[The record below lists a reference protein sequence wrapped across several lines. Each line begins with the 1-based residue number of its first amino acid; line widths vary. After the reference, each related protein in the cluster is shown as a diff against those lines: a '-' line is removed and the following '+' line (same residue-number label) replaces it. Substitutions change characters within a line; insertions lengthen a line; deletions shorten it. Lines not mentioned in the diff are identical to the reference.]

1 MKKNSN
7 TPPTLEDLLSSIEH
21 QGRDARRREQI
32 SAMLERMAAEES
44 AARRHTVRLWTVRMA
59 VAASVMGIII
69 TVARLMQPQL
79 PPVGFQMAQAPSI
92 VPPVLHKDSMILS
105 PESVTLSPT
114 QAPVTL
120 QPLATPDTAYMLHSH
135 AVNAMEGEN
144 SVAEVPM
151 LVHPMPEQ
159 LLAEAEM
166 AALPDG
172 DIRSFQQPQIP
183 LETLAQS
190 EPASAPEAPHE
201 DTPAA
206 KSKPR
211 GNSFFK
217 LFEPKPSM
225 MEGTMLAFHI
235 I

>member
-7 TPPTLEDLLSSIEH
+7 TPPTLEELLSSIEH

-44 AARRHTVRLWTVRMA
+44 AARRHTVRLWTVRVA
-59 VAASVMGIII
+59 VAASVMGIIM
-69 TVARLMQPQL
+69 TVARLMQPQMQ
-79 PPVGFQMAQAPSI
+79 PVGSQKAQAPSI
-92 VPPVLHKDSMILS
+92 VPPVLHSDSVLHTS
-105 PESVTLSPT
+105 ETASVSPT
-114 QAPVTL
+114 QAPAAL
-120 QPLATPDTAYMLHSH
+120 QPSATPDTAYMLHPQV
-135 AVNAMEGEN
+135 VNATEDES

-151 LVHPMPEQ
+151 LVHPMPEH

-172 DIRSFQQPQIP
+172 DTRSLQQPQIP

-190 EPASAPEAPHE
+190 EPASAPEAPQE

>member
-44 AARRHTVRLWTVRMA
+44 ASRRHTVRLWTVRVA
-59 VAASVMGIII
+59 VAASVMGIIM

-79 PPVGFQMAQAPSI
+79 QPVGSQMAQAPII
-92 VPPVLHKDSMILS
+92 VPPVLHSDSLLRS
-105 PESVTLSPT
+105 SETATVSPT

-120 QPLATPDTAYMLHSH
+120 QPSAASDTLPRMVHT
-135 AVNAMEGEN
+135 MEGE
-144 SVAEVPM
+144 SSEAAAPM
-151 LVHPMPEQ
+151 LVHPMPAQ

-190 EPASAPEAPHE
+190 EPATAPEAPQE

-206 KSKPR
+206 KPKPR

>member
-7 TPPTLEDLLSSIEH
+7 TLPTLEDLLSSIEH

-44 AARRHTVRLWTVRMA
+44 ASRRHTVRLWTVRVA
-59 VAASVMGIII
+59 VAASVMGIIM

-79 PPVGFQMAQAPSI
+79 QPVGSQMAQAPII
-92 VPPVLHKDSMILS
+92 VPPVLHSDSLLRS
-105 PESVTLSPT
+105 SETATVSPT

-120 QPLATPDTAYMLHSH
+120 QPSAASDTLPRMVHT
-135 AVNAMEGEN
+135 MEGE
-144 SVAEVPM
+144 SSEAAAPM
-151 LVHPMPEQ
+151 LVHPMPAQ

-211 GNSFFK
+211 GNSFFN

>member
-32 SAMLERMAAEES
+32 SAMIERMAAEEA
-44 AARRHTVRLWTVRMA
+44 AARRHTVRLWTVRVA
-59 VAASVMGIII
+59 VAASVVGIIM
-69 TVARLMQPQL
+69 TVARLMQPQ
-79 PPVGFQMAQAPSI
+79 PQPVGSQMAQAPSI
-92 VPPVLHKDSMILS
+92 VPPVLHSDSVLCS
-105 PESVTLSPT
+105 SETATVSPT
-114 QAPVTL
+114 QAPLTL
-120 QPLATPDTAYMLHSH
+120 QPSAASDTLPLMVHT
-135 AVNAMEGEN
+135 MEGE
-144 SVAEVPM
+144 SSEAAAPM
-151 LVHPMPEQ
+151 LVHPMPEH

-172 DIRSFQQPQIP
+172 DIRSFQQPQMP

-190 EPASAPEAPHE
+190 EPATAPEAPTE

>member
-32 SAMLERMAAEES
+32 SAMIERMAAEE
-44 AARRHTVRLWTVRMA
+44 AASRRHTVRLWTVRVA
-59 VAASVMGIII
+59 VAASVMGIIM
-69 TVARLMQPQL
+69 TVARLMQPQMQ
-79 PPVGFQMAQAPSI
+79 PVGSQMAQAPSI
-92 VPPVLHKDSMILS
+92 VPPVLHSDSLLHS
-105 PESVTLSPT
+105 SETATVSPT
-114 QAPVTL
+114 QAPLTL
-120 QPLATPDTAYMLHSH
+120 QPSAASDTLLRMVHT
-135 AVNAMEGEN
+135 MEGE
-144 SVAEVPM
+144 SSEAAAPM
-151 LVHPMPEQ
+151 LVHPMPAQ

-166 AALPDG
+166 AAVPDG

-206 KSKPR
+206 KPKPR

>member
-44 AARRHTVRLWTVRMA
+44 ASRRHTVRLWTVRVA
-59 VAASVMGIII
+59 VAASVVGVIM

-79 PPVGFQMAQAPSI
+79 QTVGSQVAQAPII
-92 VPPVLHKDSMILS
+92 VPPVLHSDSVLRS
-105 PESVTLSPT
+105 PETATVSPT
-114 QAPVTL
+114 QTPATL
-120 QPLATPDTAYMLHSH
+120 QPLATPDTAYMLHPQ
-135 AVNAMEGEN
+135 VFNAMEGE
-144 SVAEVPM
+144 SSEAAAPM
-151 LVHPMPEQ
+151 LVHPMPAQ

-172 DIRSFQQPQIP
+172 DILSFQQPQMA

-190 EPASAPEAPHE
+190 EPATAPEAPQD

-206 KSKPR
+206 KTKPR

-217 LFEPKPSM
+217 LFEAKPSM

>member
-44 AARRHTVRLWTVRMA
+44 AARRHTVRLWTVRVA
-59 VAASVMGIII
+59 VAASVVGIIM
-69 TVARLMQPQL
+69 TVARLMQPQPQL
-79 PPVGFQMAQAPSI
+79 VGSQMAQAPSI
-92 VPPVLHKDSMILS
+92 VPPVLHSDSLLHS
-105 PESVTLSPT
+105 SETATASPT
-114 QAPVTL
+114 QAPLTL
-120 QPLATPDTAYMLHSH
+120 QPSAASDTLPRMVHT
-135 AVNAMEGEN
+135 MEGE
-144 SVAEVPM
+144 SSEAAAPM
-151 LVHPMPEQ
+151 RVHPMPEH

-166 AALPDG
+166 AALSDG

-190 EPASAPEAPHE
+190 EPASAPEAPKE

-206 KSKPR
+206 KPKPR

>member
-32 SAMLERMAAEES
+32 SAMIERMAAEES
-44 AARRHTVRLWTVRMA
+44 ASRRHTVRLWTVRVA
-59 VAASVMGIII
+59 VAASVMGIIM

-79 PPVGFQMAQAPSI
+79 QPVGSQMAQAPII
-92 VPPVLHKDSMILS
+92 VPPVLHSDSLLRS
-105 PESVTLSPT
+105 SETATVSPT

-120 QPLATPDTAYMLHSH
+120 QPSAASDTLPRMVHT
-135 AVNAMEGEN
+135 MEGE
-144 SVAEVPM
+144 SSEAAAPM
-151 LVHPMPEQ
+151 LVHPMPAQ

>member
-44 AARRHTVRLWTVRMA
+44 AARRHTVRLWTVRVA
-59 VAASVMGIII
+59 VAASVVGIIM
-69 TVARLMQPQL
+69 TVARLMQPQ
-79 PPVGFQMAQAPSI
+79 PQPVGSQMAQAPSI
-92 VPPVLHKDSMILS
+92 VPPVLHSDSLLHS
-105 PESVTLSPT
+105 SETATASPT
-114 QAPVTL
+114 QASLIL
-120 QPLATPDTAYMLHSH
+120 QPSAASDTLPRMVHT
-135 AVNAMEGEN
+135 MEGE
-144 SVAEVPM
+144 SSEAAAPM
-151 LVHPMPEQ
+151 LVHPMPAQ

-166 AALPDG
+166 TALSEG
-172 DIRSFQQPQIP
+172 DIRSLQQPQMP

-190 EPASAPEAPHE
+190 EPATAPEAPQD

>member
-32 SAMLERMAAEES
+32 SAMLERMAAEE
-44 AARRHTVRLWTVRMA
+44 AASRRHTVRLWTVRVA
-59 VAASVMGIII
+59 VAASVVGVIM
-69 TVARLMQPQL
+69 TVARLMQPQ
-79 PPVGFQMAQAPSI
+79 PQPVGSQVAQAPII
-92 VPPVLHKDSMILS
+92 VPPVLHRDSVLRS
-105 PESVTLSPT
+105 SETATVSPT
-114 QAPVTL
+114 QAPLTL
-120 QPLATPDTAYMLHSH
+120 QPSAASDTLPRMVHT
-135 AVNAMEGEN
+135 MEGE
-144 SVAEVPM
+144 SSEAAAPM

-166 AALPDG
+166 AAVPNG
-172 DIRSFQQPQIP
+172 DIRSFQQPQMT

-190 EPASAPEAPHE
+190 EPATAPEAPQD

-206 KSKPR
+206 NPKPR

-217 LFEPKPSM
+217 LFEAKPSM

>member
-32 SAMLERMAAEES
+32 STMLERMAAEES
-44 AARRHTVRLWTVRMA
+44 ASRRHTVRLWTVRVA
-59 VAASVMGIII
+59 VAASVMGIIM
-69 TVARLMQPQL
+69 TVARLMQPQ
-79 PPVGFQMAQAPSI
+79 PQPVGSQMAQAPSI
-92 VPPVLHKDSMILS
+92 VPPVLHSDSVLRS
-105 PESVTLSPT
+105 SETATVSPT

-120 QPLATPDTAYMLHSH
+120 QPSAASDTLPRMVHT
-135 AVNAMEGEN
+135 MEGES

-151 LVHPMPEQ
+151 LVHPMPEH

-190 EPASAPEAPHE
+190 EPATAPEAPQE

-206 KSKPR
+206 KPKPR

>member
-32 SAMLERMAAEES
+32 SAMLERMAAEE
-44 AARRHTVRLWTVRMA
+44 AASRRHTVRLWTVRVA
-59 VAASVMGIII
+59 VAASVMGIIM
-69 TVARLMQPQL
+69 TVARLMQPQMQ
-79 PPVGFQMAQAPSI
+79 PVGSQMAQAPSI
-92 VPPVLHKDSMILS
+92 VPPVLHSDSVLHS
-105 PESVTLSPT
+105 SESVTVSPT

-120 QPLATPDTAYMLHSH
+120 QPSAASDTLPRMVHT
-135 AVNAMEGEN
+135 MEGE
-144 SVAEVPM
+144 SSEAAAPM
-151 LVHPMPEQ
+151 LVHPMPAQ

-166 AALPDG
+166 AAVPDG

-190 EPASAPEAPHE
+190 EPASAPEAPEE

-206 KSKPR
+206 KPKPS

>member
-32 SAMLERMAAEES
+32 SAMLERMAAEE
-44 AARRHTVRLWTVRMA
+44 AASRRHTVRLWTVRVA
-59 VAASVMGIII
+59 VAASVMGIIM

-79 PPVGFQMAQAPSI
+79 QTVGSQVAQAPII
-92 VPPVLHKDSMILS
+92 VPPVLHSDSLLRS
-105 PESVTLSPT
+105 SETATVSPT
-114 QAPVTL
+114 QAPLTL
-120 QPLATPDTAYMLHSH
+120 QPSAASDTLPRMVHT
-135 AVNAMEGEN
+135 MEGE
-144 SVAEVPM
+144 SSEAAAPM
-151 LVHPMPEQ
+151 LVHPMPAQ

-172 DIRSFQQPQIP
+172 DIRSFQQPQMA

-190 EPASAPEAPHE
+190 EPATAPEAPQE

-206 KSKPR
+206 NSKPR

-217 LFEPKPSM
+217 LFEAKPSM

>member
-44 AARRHTVRLWTVRMA
+44 AARRHTVRLWTVRVA
-59 VAASVMGIII
+59 VAASVMGIIM
-69 TVARLMQPQL
+69 TVARLMQPQMQ
-79 PPVGFQMAQAPSI
+79 PVGSQMAQAPSI
-92 VPPVLHKDSMILS
+92 VPPVLHRNSVLHS
-105 PESVTLSPT
+105 SESVTVSPT
-114 QAPVTL
+114 QAPLTL
-120 QPLATPDTAYMLHSH
+120 QPSAASDTLPRMVHT
-135 AVNAMEGEN
+135 MEGE
-144 SVAEVPM
+144 SSEAAAPM

-190 EPASAPEAPHE
+190 EPASAPEAPQE

-206 KSKPR
+206 NPKSR

-217 LFEPKPSM
+217 LFEAKPSM

>member
-32 SAMLERMAAEES
+32 SAMLERMAAEE
-44 AARRHTVRLWTVRMA
+44 AASRRHTVRLWTVRVA
-59 VAASVMGIII
+59 VAASVMGIIM

-79 PPVGFQMAQAPSI
+79 QTVGSQVAQAPSI
-92 VPPVLHKDSMILS
+92 VPPVLHSDSLLRS
-105 PESVTLSPT
+105 SETATVSPT

-120 QPLATPDTAYMLHSH
+120 QPSAASDTLPRMVHT
-135 AVNAMEGEN
+135 MEGE
-144 SVAEVPM
+144 SSEAAAPM
-151 LVHPMPEQ
+151 LVHPMPAQ

-166 AALPDG
+166 AAVPNG
-172 DIRSFQQPQIP
+172 DIRSFQQPQMT

-190 EPASAPEAPHE
+190 EPATAPEAPQE

-206 KSKPR
+206 KTKPR

-217 LFEPKPSM
+217 LFEAKPSM

>member
-44 AARRHTVRLWTVRMA
+44 ASRRHTVRLWTVRVA
-59 VAASVMGIII
+59 VAASVVGVIM
-69 TVARLMQPQL
+69 TVARLMHPQPQ
-79 PPVGFQMAQAPSI
+79 PVGSQVAQAPSI
-92 VPPVLHKDSMILS
+92 VPPVLHRDSVLHS
-105 PESVTLSPT
+105 SETATVSPT
-114 QAPVTL
+114 QTPATL
-120 QPLATPDTAYMLHSH
+120 QPLATPDTAYMLHPQ
-135 AVNAMEGEN
+135 VFNAMEGE
-144 SVAEVPM
+144 SSEAAAPM
-151 LVHPMPEQ
+151 LVHPMPAQ
-159 LLAEAEM
+159 LLAKAEM
-166 AALPDG
+166 AAVPDG

-190 EPASAPEAPHE
+190 EPASAPEAPKE

-206 KSKPR
+206 NPKPR

-217 LFEPKPSM
+217 LFEAKPSM

>member
-1 MKKNSN
+1 MKKNSK

-44 AARRHTVRLWTVRMA
+44 ASRRHTVRLWTVRVA
-59 VAASVMGIII
+59 VAASVMGIIM

-79 PPVGFQMAQAPSI
+79 QPVGFQMAQAPSI
-92 VPPVLHKDSMILS
+92 VPPVLHSDSLLRS
-105 PESVTLSPT
+105 SETATVSPT

-120 QPLATPDTAYMLHSH
+120 QPSAASDTLPRMVHT
-135 AVNAMEGEN
+135 MEGE
-144 SVAEVPM
+144 SSEAAAPM
-151 LVHPMPEQ
+151 LVHPMPAQ

-172 DIRSFQQPQIP
+172 DIRSFQQPQMP

-190 EPASAPEAPHE
+190 EPATAPEAPQE

>member
-44 AARRHTVRLWTVRMA
+44 ASRRHTVRLWTVRVA
-59 VAASVMGIII
+59 VAASVVGVIM
-69 TVARLMQPQL
+69 TVARLMQPQ
-79 PPVGFQMAQAPSI
+79 PQPVGSQMAQAPII
-92 VPPVLHKDSMILS
+92 VPPVLHSDSVLRS
-105 PESVTLSPT
+105 SETATVSPT
-114 QAPVTL
+114 QAPLTL
-120 QPLATPDTAYMLHSH
+120 QPSAASDTLPRMVHT
-135 AVNAMEGEN
+135 MEGES
-144 SVAEVPM
+144 SVAEAPM

-172 DIRSFQQPQIP
+172 DIRSFQQPQMT

-190 EPASAPEAPHE
+190 EPATAPEAPKE

-206 KSKPR
+206 NPKPR

-217 LFEPKPSM
+217 LFEAKPSM

>member
-32 SAMLERMAAEES
+32 STMLERMAAEE
-44 AARRHTVRLWTVRMA
+44 AASRRHTVRLWTVRVA
-59 VAASVMGIII
+59 VAASVVGVIM
-69 TVARLMQPQL
+69 TVARLMQPQ
-79 PPVGFQMAQAPSI
+79 PQTVGSQVAQAPII
-92 VPPVLHKDSMILS
+92 VPPVLHRDSVLRS
-105 PESVTLSPT
+105 SETATVSPT
-114 QAPVTL
+114 QAPLTL
-120 QPLATPDTAYMLHSH
+120 QPSAASDTLPRMVHT
-135 AVNAMEGEN
+135 MEGE
-144 SVAEVPM
+144 SSEAAAPM
-151 LVHPMPEQ
+151 LVHPMPAQ

-166 AALPDG
+166 AAVPDG

-190 EPASAPEAPHE
+190 EPATAPEAPQD
-201 DTPAA
+201 DTPVANP
-206 KSKPR
+206 KPR

-217 LFEPKPSM
+217 LFEAKPSM

>member
-44 AARRHTVRLWTVRMA
+44 ASRRHTVRLWTVRVA
-59 VAASVMGIII
+59 VAASVMGIIM

-79 PPVGFQMAQAPSI
+79 QPVGSQMAQAPII
-92 VPPVLHKDSMILS
+92 VPPVLHSDSLLRS
-105 PESVTLSPT
+105 SETATVSPT

-120 QPLATPDTAYMLHSH
+120 QPSAASDTLPRMVHT
-135 AVNAMEGEN
+135 MEGE
-144 SVAEVPM
+144 SSEAAAPM
-151 LVHPMPEQ
+151 LVHPMPAQ

-190 EPASAPEAPHE
+190 EPATAPEAPTE

-206 KSKPR
+206 KPKPR

>member
-44 AARRHTVRLWTVRMA
+44 AARRHTVRLWTVRVA
-59 VAASVMGIII
+59 VAASVMGIIM

-79 PPVGFQMAQAPSI
+79 QTVGSQVAQAPII
-92 VPPVLHKDSMILS
+92 VPPVLHSDSVLRS
-105 PESVTLSPT
+105 SETATVSPT
-114 QAPVTL
+114 QAPLTL
-120 QPLATPDTAYMLHSH
+120 QPSAASDTLPRMVHT
-135 AVNAMEGEN
+135 MEGE
-144 SVAEVPM
+144 SSEAAAPM

-166 AALPDG
+166 AALSDG
-172 DIRSFQQPQIP
+172 DIRSLQQPQMP

-190 EPASAPEAPHE
+190 EPATAPEAPQE

-206 KSKPR
+206 NPKPR

-217 LFEPKPSM
+217 LFEAKPSM

>member
-1 MKKNSN
+1 MKKNSK

-32 SAMLERMAAEES
+32 SAMIERMAAEES
-44 AARRHTVRLWTVRMA
+44 ASRRHTVRLWTVRVA
-59 VAASVMGIII
+59 VAASVMGIIM
-69 TVARLMQPQL
+69 TVVRLMQPQMQ
-79 PPVGFQMAQAPSI
+79 PVGSQVAQAPSI
-92 VPPVLHKDSMILS
+92 VPPVLHSDSLLHS
-105 PESVTLSPT
+105 SESVTLSPT
-114 QAPVTL
+114 QAPAAL
-120 QPLATPDTAYMLHSH
+120 QPLATPDTAYMLHSQV
-135 AVNAMEGEN
+135 VNATEGES
-144 SVAEVPM
+144 SVTEAPM
-151 LVHPMPEQ
+151 LVHPMPEH

-172 DIRSFQQPQIP
+172 AIRSLQQPQMP

-190 EPASAPEAPHE
+190 EPATAPEAPQD

-206 KSKPR
+206 KTKPR

-217 LFEPKPSM
+217 LFEAKPSM

>member
-32 SAMLERMAAEES
+32 SAMIERMAAEES
-44 AARRHTVRLWTVRMA
+44 ASRRHTVRLWTVRVA
-59 VAASVMGIII
+59 VAASVVGIIM

-79 PPVGFQMAQAPSI
+79 QPVGSQMAQAPSI
-92 VPPVLHKDSMILS
+92 VPPVLHSDSLLHS
-105 PESVTLSPT
+105 SETATVSPT

-120 QPLATPDTAYMLHSH
+120 QPSAASDTLPRMVHT
-135 AVNAMEGEN
+135 MEGE
-144 SVAEVPM
+144 SSEAAAPM
-151 LVHPMPEQ
+151 LVHPMPAQ

-201 DTPAA
+201 DTPAT
-206 KSKPR
+206 KTKPR

>member
-32 SAMLERMAAEES
+32 SAMLERMAAEE
-44 AARRHTVRLWTVRMA
+44 AASRRHTVRLWTVRVA
-59 VAASVMGIII
+59 VAASVMGIIM

-79 PPVGFQMAQAPSI
+79 QTVGSQVAQAPII
-92 VPPVLHKDSMILS
+92 VPPVLHRDSVLRS
-105 PESVTLSPT
+105 SETATVSPT
-114 QAPVTL
+114 QAPLTL
-120 QPLATPDTAYMLHSH
+120 QPSAASDTLPRMVHT
-135 AVNAMEGEN
+135 MEGE
-144 SVAEVPM
+144 SSEAAAPM

-166 AALPDG
+166 AAVPDG
-172 DIRSFQQPQIP
+172 DIRSFQQPQMT

-190 EPASAPEAPHE
+190 EPATAPEAPQE
-201 DTPAA
+201 DPPAA
-206 KSKPR
+206 NPKPR

-217 LFEPKPSM
+217 LFEAKPSM

>member
-7 TPPTLEDLLSSIEH
+7 TPPTLEELLSSIEH
-21 QGRDARRREQI
+21 EGRDARRREQI
-32 SAMLERMAAEES
+32 SAMIECMAAEES
-44 AARRHTVRLWTVRMA
+44 AARRHKVRLWTVRVA
-59 VAASVMGIII
+59 VAASVVGVIMTAAQLI
-69 TVARLMQPQL
+69 QPQL
-79 PPVGFQMAQAPSI
+79 QPVGSQVAQAPSI
-92 VPPVLHKDSMILS
+92 VPPVLHSDSVRHS
-105 PESVTLSPT
+105 PQSATVSST
-114 QAPVTL
+114 QASVSL
-120 QPLATPDTAYMLHSH
+120 QPQATSDTAYILHSQ
-135 AVNAMEGEN
+135 AVNTMEGES
-144 SVAEVPM
+144 SVAETPM

-190 EPASAPEAPHE
+190 EPATAPEAPTE

>member
-44 AARRHTVRLWTVRMA
+44 ASRRHTVRLWTVRVA
-59 VAASVMGIII
+59 VAASVMGVIM
-69 TVARLMQPQL
+69 TVARLMQPQMQ
-79 PPVGFQMAQAPSI
+79 PVGSQVAQAPII
-92 VPPVLHKDSMILS
+92 VPPVLHRDSVLHS
-105 PESVTLSPT
+105 PETATVSPT
-114 QAPVTL
+114 QTPATL
-120 QPLATPDTAYMLHSH
+120 QPLATPDTAYMLHPQ
-135 AVNAMEGEN
+135 VFNAMEGES
-144 SVAEVPM
+144 SVAEAPM

-166 AALPDG
+166 AAVPDG
-172 DIRSFQQPQIP
+172 DIRSFQQPQMT

-190 EPASAPEAPHE
+190 EPATAPEAPQD

-206 KSKPR
+206 NPKPR

-217 LFEPKPSM
+217 LFEAKPSM

>member
-32 SAMLERMAAEES
+32 STMIERMAAEES
-44 AARRHTVRLWTVRMA
+44 AARRHTVRLWTVRVA
-59 VAASVMGIII
+59 VAASVMGIIM
-69 TVARLMQPQL
+69 TVVRLMQPQMQ
-79 PPVGFQMAQAPSI
+79 PVGSQVAQAPSI
-92 VPPVLHKDSMILS
+92 VPPVLHSDSLLHS
-105 PESVTLSPT
+105 SETATASPT
-114 QAPVTL
+114 QAPLTL
-120 QPLATPDTAYMLHSH
+120 QPSAASDTLPRMVHT
-135 AVNAMEGEN
+135 MEGE
-144 SVAEVPM
+144 SSEAAAPM
-151 LVHPMPEQ
+151 RVHPMPEQ

-190 EPASAPEAPHE
+190 EPASAPEAPKE

-206 KSKPR
+206 KPKPR

>member
-7 TPPTLEDLLSSIEH
+7 TLPTLEDLLSSIEH

-44 AARRHTVRLWTVRMA
+44 ASRRHTVRLWTVRVA
-59 VAASVMGIII
+59 VAASVMGIIM

-79 PPVGFQMAQAPSI
+79 QPVGSQMAQAPII
-92 VPPVLHKDSMILS
+92 VPPVLHSDSLLRS
-105 PESVTLSPT
+105 SETATVSPT

-120 QPLATPDTAYMLHSH
+120 QPSAASDTLPRMVHT
-135 AVNAMEGEN
+135 MEGE
-144 SVAEVPM
+144 SSEAAAPM
-151 LVHPMPEQ
+151 LVHPMPAQ

-190 EPASAPEAPHE
+190 EPATAPEAPQE

-206 KSKPR
+206 KPKPR

>member
-32 SAMLERMAAEES
+32 SAMIERMAAEES
-44 AARRHTVRLWTVRMA
+44 ASRRHTVRLWTVRVA
-59 VAASVMGIII
+59 VAASVVGIIM
-69 TVARLMQPQL
+69 TVARLMQPQ
-79 PPVGFQMAQAPSI
+79 PQPVGSQMAQAPSI
-92 VPPVLHKDSMILS
+92 VPPVLHSDSLLHLS
-105 PESVTLSPT
+105 ETATVSPT
-114 QAPVTL
+114 QAPAAL
-120 QPLATPDTAYMLHSH
+120 QPLATPDTAYMLHPQ
-135 AVNAMEGEN
+135 AVNATEGES
-144 SVAEVPM
+144 SVAEAPM
-151 LVHPMPEQ
+151 LVHPMPAQ

-172 DIRSFQQPQIP
+172 DIRSFQQPQMP

>member
-21 QGRDARRREQI
+21 QGRDARRCEQI

-44 AARRHTVRLWTVRMA
+44 ASRRHTVRLWTVRVA
-59 VAASVMGIII
+59 VAASVVGVIM
-69 TVARLMQPQL
+69 TVARLMQPQ
-79 PPVGFQMAQAPSI
+79 PQPVGSQVAQAPSI
-92 VPPVLHKDSMILS
+92 VPPVLHRDSVLHS
-105 PESVTLSPT
+105 PETATVSPT
-114 QAPVTL
+114 QTPATL
-120 QPLATPDTAYMLHSH
+120 QPSAASDTLPRMVHT
-135 AVNAMEGEN
+135 MEGE
-144 SVAEVPM
+144 SSEAAAPM
-151 LVHPMPEQ
+151 LVHPMPAQ

-172 DIRSFQQPQIP
+172 DIRSFQQPQMA

-190 EPASAPEAPHE
+190 EPATAPEAPQE

-206 KSKPR
+206 NPKPR

>member
-32 SAMLERMAAEES
+32 SAMLERMAAEE
-44 AARRHTVRLWTVRMA
+44 AASRRHTVRLWTVRVA
-59 VAASVMGIII
+59 VAASVMGVIM

-79 PPVGFQMAQAPSI
+79 QTVGSQVAQAPII
-92 VPPVLHKDSMILS
+92 VPPVLHRDSVLHS
-105 PESVTLSPT
+105 SETATVSPT
-114 QAPVTL
+114 QAPLTL
-120 QPLATPDTAYMLHSH
+120 QPSAASDTLPRMVHT
-135 AVNAMEGEN
+135 MEGE
-144 SVAEVPM
+144 SSEAAAPM
-151 LVHPMPEQ
+151 LVHPMPAQ

-166 AALPDG
+166 AAVPDG
-172 DIRSFQQPQIP
+172 DIRSFQQPQMA

-190 EPASAPEAPHE
+190 EPATAPEAPQE

-206 KSKPR
+206 NLKPR

-217 LFEPKPSM
+217 LFEAKPSM

>member
-21 QGRDARRREQI
+21 EGRDARRREQI

-44 AARRHTVRLWTVRMA
+44 AARRHTVRLWTVRVA
-59 VAASVMGIII
+59 VAASVMGIIM
-69 TVARLMQPQL
+69 TVARLMQPQMQ
-79 PPVGFQMAQAPSI
+79 PVGSQMAQAPSI
-92 VPPVLHKDSMILS
+92 VPPVLHRNSVLHS
-105 PESVTLSPT
+105 SESVTVSPT
-114 QAPVTL
+114 QAPLTL
-120 QPLATPDTAYMLHSH
+120 QPSAASDTLPRMVHT
-135 AVNAMEGEN
+135 MEGE
-144 SVAEVPM
+144 SSEAAAPM

-190 EPASAPEAPHE
+190 EPASAPEAPQE

-206 KSKPR
+206 NPKSR

-217 LFEPKPSM
+217 LFEAKPSM

>member
-32 SAMLERMAAEES
+32 SAMIERMAAEES
-44 AARRHTVRLWTVRMA
+44 ASRRHTVRLWTVRVA
-59 VAASVMGIII
+59 VAASVVGIIM
-69 TVARLMQPQL
+69 TVARLMQPQ
-79 PPVGFQMAQAPSI
+79 PQPVGSQMAQAPSI
-92 VPPVLHKDSMILS
+92 VPPVLHSDSLLHLS
-105 PESVTLSPT
+105 ETATVSPT

-120 QPLATPDTAYMLHSH
+120 QPSAASDTLPRMVHT
-135 AVNAMEGEN
+135 MEGE
-144 SVAEVPM
+144 SSEAAAPM
-151 LVHPMPEQ
+151 LVHPMPAQ

>member
-1 MKKNSN
+1 MKKNRN

-32 SAMLERMAAEES
+32 SAMLERMAAEE
-44 AARRHTVRLWTVRMA
+44 AASRRHTVRLWTVRVA
-59 VAASVMGIII
+59 VAASVVGVIM

-79 PPVGFQMAQAPSI
+79 QTVGSQVAQAPSI
-92 VPPVLHKDSMILS
+92 VPPVLHRDSVLHS
-105 PESVTLSPT
+105 PETATVSPT

-120 QPLATPDTAYMLHSH
+120 QPLAASDTLPRMVHT
-135 AVNAMEGEN
+135 MEGE
-144 SVAEVPM
+144 SPEAEAPM

-172 DIRSFQQPQIP
+172 DIRSFQQPQMT

-190 EPASAPEAPHE
+190 EPATAPEAPQE

-206 KSKPR
+206 NPKPR

-217 LFEPKPSM
+217 LFEAKPSM

>member
-32 SAMLERMAAEES
+32 SAMIERMAAEE
-44 AARRHTVRLWTVRMA
+44 AASRRHTVRLWTVRVA
-59 VAASVMGIII
+59 VAASVMGIIM

-79 PPVGFQMAQAPSI
+79 QPVGSQMAQAPSI
-92 VPPVLHKDSMILS
+92 VPPVLHSDSLLHS
-105 PESVTLSPT
+105 SETATVSPT

-120 QPLATPDTAYMLHSH
+120 QPSAASDTLPRMVHT
-135 AVNAMEGEN
+135 MEGE
-144 SVAEVPM
+144 SSEAAAPM
-151 LVHPMPEQ
+151 LVHPMPAH

-190 EPASAPEAPHE
+190 EPATAPEAPTE

-206 KSKPR
+206 KPKPR

>member
-21 QGRDARRREQI
+21 EGRDARRRDQI
-32 SAMLERMAAEES
+32 SAMIERMAAEES
-44 AARRHTVRLWTVRMA
+44 AARRHTVRLWTVRVA
-59 VAASVMGIII
+59 VAASVMGIIM
-69 TVARLMQPQL
+69 TVVRLMQPQMQ
-79 PPVGFQMAQAPSI
+79 PVGSQMAQAPSI
-92 VPPVLHKDSMILS
+92 VPPVLHSDSLLHS
-105 PESVTLSPT
+105 SETATASPT
-114 QAPVTL
+114 QAPLTL
-120 QPLATPDTAYMLHSH
+120 QPSAASDTLPRMVHT
-135 AVNAMEGEN
+135 MEGE
-144 SVAEVPM
+144 SSEAAAPM
-151 LVHPMPEQ
+151 RVHPMPEQ

-190 EPASAPEAPHE
+190 EPASAPEAPKE

-206 KSKPR
+206 KPKPR

>member
-44 AARRHTVRLWTVRMA
+44 AARRHTVRLWTVRVA
-59 VAASVMGIII
+59 VAASVVGVIM
-69 TVARLMQPQL
+69 TVARLMQPQ
-79 PPVGFQMAQAPSI
+79 PQPVGSQMAQAPRV
-92 VPPVLHKDSMILS
+92 VPPVLNKDSVILS
-105 PESVTLSPT
+105 PETVTVSPT
-114 QAPVTL
+114 QTPATL
-120 QPLATPDTAYMLHSH
+120 QPLATPDTAYMLHPQ
-135 AVNAMEGEN
+135 VFNAMEGE
-144 SVAEVPM
+144 SSEAAAPM
-151 LVHPMPEQ
+151 LVHPMPAQ

-166 AALPDG
+166 AAVPDG
-172 DIRSFQQPQIP
+172 DIRSFQQPQMT

-190 EPASAPEAPHE
+190 EPATAPEAPHE
-201 DTPAA
+201 DTPAT
-206 KSKPR
+206 KTKPR

-217 LFEPKPSM
+217 LFEAKPSM

>member
-44 AARRHTVRLWTVRMA
+44 ASRRHTVRLWTVRVA
-59 VAASVMGIII
+59 VAASVMGVIM
-69 TVARLMQPQL
+69 TVARLMQPQMQ
-79 PPVGFQMAQAPSI
+79 PVGSQVAQAPII
-92 VPPVLHKDSMILS
+92 VPPVLHRDSVLHS
-105 PESVTLSPT
+105 PETATVSPT
-114 QAPVTL
+114 QTPATL
-120 QPLATPDTAYMLHSH
+120 QPLATPDTAYMLHPQ
-135 AVNAMEGEN
+135 VFNAMEGES
-144 SVAEVPM
+144 SVAEAPM

-166 AALPDG
+166 AAVPDG
-172 DIRSFQQPQIP
+172 DIRSFQQPQMT

-190 EPASAPEAPHE
+190 EPASAPEAPKE

-206 KSKPR
+206 NPKSR

-217 LFEPKPSM
+217 LFEAKPSM

>member
-1 MKKNSN
+1 
-7 TPPTLEDLLSSIEH
+7 
-21 QGRDARRREQI
+21 
-32 SAMLERMAAEES
+32 
-44 AARRHTVRLWTVRMA
+44 
-59 VAASVMGIII
+59 
-69 TVARLMQPQL
+69 
-79 PPVGFQMAQAPSI
+79 
-92 VPPVLHKDSMILS
+92 
-105 PESVTLSPT
+105 
-114 QAPVTL
+114 
-120 QPLATPDTAYMLHSH
+120 
-135 AVNAMEGEN
+135 MEGE
-144 SVAEVPM
+144 SSEAAAPM
-151 LVHPMPEQ
+151 LVHPMPAQ

-166 AALPDG
+166 AAVPDG

-206 KSKPR
+206 KPKPR